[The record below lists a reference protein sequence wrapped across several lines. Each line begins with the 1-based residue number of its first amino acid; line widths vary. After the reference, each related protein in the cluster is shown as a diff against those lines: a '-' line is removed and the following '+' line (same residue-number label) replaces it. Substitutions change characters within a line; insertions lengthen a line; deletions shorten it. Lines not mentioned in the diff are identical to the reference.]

1 VLDRHGQP
9 NDLLLD
15 PSSSHLI

>member
-1 VLDRHGQP
+1 MTGKP

-15 PSSSHLI
+15 HSNSYQ